1 LDANGIPAR
10 VRTLEAEVVNVKKN
24 IIDLTKTNRA
34 EHKEVR
40 DALAKMQGMGW
51 VILGGVISGVVLMV
65 IGLLGGIPH

>member
-1 LDANGIPAR
+1 M
-10 VRTLEAEVVNVKKN
+10 VNVKKN